1 MSIDRV
7 RAGMQ
12 NRGSNRAAMSAEEY
26 KVLQVQALCRI
37 ASGCAKVV
45 AEKDPK
51 DEAYRYERE
60 TYRKRKLRAMQITN
74 SINDHFYFE
83 TALRSIIDLC
93 MTANEAEDARK
104 LLDRMSID
112 DIRDAIRKS
121 HPTL

>member
-1 MSIDRV
+1 
-7 RAGMQ
+7 
-12 NRGSNRAAMSAEEY
+12 MSAEER

-37 ASGCAKVV
+37 ALGCAKVV
-45 AEKDPK
+45 AAKNPAD
-51 DEAYRYERE
+51 DTYRYERE

-93 MTANEAEDARK
+93 MTANEVEDARRM
-104 LLDRMSID
+104 LDKMSID

-121 HPTL
+121 HPRL

>member
-1 MSIDRV
+1 MENGRSE
-7 RAGMQ
+7 Q
-12 NRGSNRAAMSAEEY
+12 TKMSAEEH
-26 KVLQVQALCRI
+26 KVLKVQALCRI
-37 ASGCAKVV
+37 ALGCAKVV
-45 AEKDPK
+45 AEKDPT
-51 DEAYRYERE
+51 DDAYRYERE
-60 TYRKRKLRAMQITN
+60 AYRKRKLRAMQITN

-112 DIRDAIRKS
+112 EIRDAIRKS

>member
-1 MSIDRV
+1 
-7 RAGMQ
+7 
-12 NRGSNRAAMSAEEY
+12 MSAEEY

-37 ASGCAKVV
+37 ALGCAKVV

-51 DEAYRYERE
+51 GDTYRYERE

-93 MTANEAEDARK
+93 MAANEVEDARK
-104 LLDRMSID
+104 LLDRMSIE
-112 DIRDAIRKS
+112 DIRNAIRKS